1 MRYDIRLF
9 QTPCAEIQL
18 KSVLL
23 ESYVWL
29 YTIYT
34 IKTSLYRHFA
44 ITRAHFE
51 VVPCSDIYHL
61 QTRILERIQR
71 RLQS

>member
-23 ESYVWL
+23 ESYVWYIL
-29 YTIYT
+29 SIQLKHHYIDILLLLVHILKWSLVVISTIY
-34 IKTSLYRHFA
+34 KPES
-44 ITRAHFE
+44 
-51 VVPCSDIYHL
+51 
-61 QTRILERIQR
+61 
-71 RLQS
+71 